1 MVHFYTSYKCQREA
15 VNGIALNDC
24 AIICMEIMLSYD
36 KAENKR
42 DLRLSAKV
50 PVYPIPYVVE
60 RTQTDFW
67 RKLSWDS

>member
-1 MVHFYTSYKCQREA
+1 MAHFYTSYKRQREA

-24 AIICMEIMLSYD
+24 AIIRMEIMLSYD

-50 PVYPIPYVVE
+50 PAYPIPCVVE

-67 RKLSWDS
+67 QKLSWDS

>member
-1 MVHFYTSYKCQREA
+1 MVYFYTSYKCQREA

-24 AIICMEIMLSYD
+24 AIIRMEIILSYD

-42 DLRLSAKV
+42 DLRLNAKV
-50 PVYPIPYVVE
+50 PVYPIPCVVE

-67 RKLSWDS
+67 RKSS